1 MTQQKKPSSPQQPNP
16 RVTIISVIL
25 FLVVAFF
32 VGQQFMVMSNASST
46 PTDSLITSEFTQAV
60 EQDRVTKVVYSAG
73 DYKVT
78 GTYYPAVTAGSNA
91 ADAFNKA
98 FDAMNAR
105 MATKKTPAGGVPA
118 GVGTTSI
125 ESSVLGSERG
135 YTSTFVGQDA
145 LAALLKDHPEV
156 SYQVTLPSEWLGIL
170 STLLPILLSGAL
182 LFFFF
187 NQMQKANN
195 SQMSFGKAK
204 TKKNAEE
211 RPDVKFSDVAGVDE
225 AVEEMQEIKDFL
237 SNPAKYQSMG
247 AKVPRGCLLVGP
259 PGTGKTLLARAVAG
273 EAGVP
278 FFSISGSDFVEMFV
292 GVGASRV
299 RDLFQQAKDAAPSI
313 IFIDEIDAVGRQRGA
328 GLGGGHDEREQT
340 LNQLLVE
347 MDGFGANEGVIVIA
361 ATNRKDILDNALL
374 RPGRF
379 DRQVYVGAPDVKG
392 REAILKVHARNKQF
406 DPDVKFSDIAK
417 TTAGFTGADLENL
430 LNEAALLAA
439 RRNKKLISQEEIEE
453 SLLKVVMGVEKKSHI
468 ITEHDKR
475 LTAYHEAG
483 HAICFEVLPT
493 QDPVHHV
500 TIIPR
505 SSGAGGFTMPLPE
518 EDQAYRTKKYM
529 EEYIVVCLGG
539 RVAEKL
545 TMEDIS
551 TGAYGDI
558 KQATQ
563 MARAMVTS
571 YGMSDK
577 IGPIDYGSEGGEIF
591 LGRDFAAGKGYSE
604 VKAAEIDDEI
614 HRIIE
619 TAYHQCEKLLSE
631 HMDAM
636 TRVAEYLIRN
646 ETMDGETFKK
656 VFNGEAVPDKVV
668 GADLMSELQKD
679 LNEKIGAPA
688 KPESAEPEQSE
699 NK

>member
-1 MTQQKKPSSPQQPNP
+1 MKGFGLYLLILVCLLAGVSYVVSQTQKTESISYSDVYSYFEQGDVDRDTLEGGTLTMHLKNENRAVSYEIGDYTSVWWSQLG
-16 RVTIISVIL
+16 SVIDQQMKDGTL
-25 FLVVAFF
+25 TKVDYITTTIPWWAQFLPYLILVVLIGAFWY
-32 VGQQFMVMSNASST
+32 FMMNKQSGGG
-46 PTDSLITSEFTQAV
+46 
-60 EQDRVTKVVYSAG
+60 AG
-73 DYKVT
+73 
-78 GTYYPAVTAGSNA
+78 P
-91 ADAFNKA
+91 
-98 FDAMNAR
+98 
-105 MATKKTPAGGVPA
+105 
-118 GVGTTSI
+118 
-125 ESSVLGSERG
+125 
-135 YTSTFVGQDA
+135 
-145 LAALLKDHPEV
+145 
-156 SYQVTLPSEWLGIL
+156 
-170 STLLPILLSGAL
+170 
-182 LFFFF
+182 
-187 NQMQKANN
+187 MQ
-195 SQMSFGKAK
+195 FGKARAK
-204 TKKNAEE
+204 LAQDGKNK
-211 RPDVKFSDVAGVDE
+211 VTFNDVAGADE
-225 AVEEMQEIKDFL
+225 EKAELQEIVEFL
-237 SNPAKYQSMG
+237 KNPQKFVQIG
-247 AKVPRGCLLVGP
+247 ARIPKGVLLVGP
-259 PGTGKTLLARAVAG
+259 PGTGKTLIAKAVAG

-278 FFSISGSDFVEMFV
+278 FLSISGSDFVELYV

-299 RDLFQQAKDAAPSI
+299 RDLFEQAKKNAPAI
-313 IFIDEIDAVGRQRGA
+313 VFIDEIDAVGRQRGA

-417 TTAGFTGADLENL
+417 TTTGFTGADLENL

>member
-1 MTQQKKPSSPQQPNP
+1 MKGFGLYLLILVCLLAGVSYVVSQTQKTESISYSDVYSYFEQGDVDRYTLEGGTLTMHLKNENRAVSYEIGDYTSVWWAQLGEVIDQQMKDGTLTK
-16 RVTIISVIL
+16 VDYITTTIPWWAQFLPYLI
-25 FLVVAFF
+25 LVVLIGAFWY
-32 VGQQFMVMSNASST
+32 FMMNKQSGGG
-46 PTDSLITSEFTQAV
+46 
-60 EQDRVTKVVYSAG
+60 AG
-73 DYKVT
+73 
-78 GTYYPAVTAGSNA
+78 P
-91 ADAFNKA
+91 
-98 FDAMNAR
+98 
-105 MATKKTPAGGVPA
+105 
-118 GVGTTSI
+118 
-125 ESSVLGSERG
+125 
-135 YTSTFVGQDA
+135 
-145 LAALLKDHPEV
+145 
-156 SYQVTLPSEWLGIL
+156 
-170 STLLPILLSGAL
+170 
-182 LFFFF
+182 
-187 NQMQKANN
+187 MQ
-195 SQMSFGKAK
+195 FGKARAK
-204 TKKNAEE
+204 LAQDGKNK
-211 RPDVKFSDVAGVDE
+211 VTFNDVAGADE
-225 AVEEMQEIKDFL
+225 EKAELQEIVEFL
-237 SNPAKYQSMG
+237 KNPQKFVQIG
-247 AKVPRGCLLVGP
+247 ARIPKGVLLVGP
-259 PGTGKTLLARAVAG
+259 PGTGKTLIAKAVAG

-278 FFSISGSDFVEMFV
+278 FLSISGSDFVELYV

-299 RDLFQQAKDAAPSI
+299 RDLFEQAKKNAPAI
-313 IFIDEIDAVGRQRGA
+313 VFIDEIDAVGRQRGA

-656 VFNGEAVPDKVV
+656 VFNGEEVPDKVV

-679 LNEKIGAPA
+679 LNEKIGEPA
-688 KPESAEPEQSE
+688 KAEPQQIEQSE

>member
-1 MTQQKKPSSPQQPNP
+1 MKGFGLYLLILVCLLAGVSYVVSQTQKTESISYSDVYSYFEQGDVDRYTLEGGTLTMHLKNENRAVSYEIGDYTSVWWSQLG
-16 RVTIISVIL
+16 SVIDQQMKEGTL
-25 FLVVAFF
+25 TKVDYITTTIPWWAQFLPYLILVVLIGAFWY
-32 VGQQFMVMSNASST
+32 FMMNKQSGGG
-46 PTDSLITSEFTQAV
+46 
-60 EQDRVTKVVYSAG
+60 AG
-73 DYKVT
+73 
-78 GTYYPAVTAGSNA
+78 P
-91 ADAFNKA
+91 
-98 FDAMNAR
+98 
-105 MATKKTPAGGVPA
+105 
-118 GVGTTSI
+118 
-125 ESSVLGSERG
+125 
-135 YTSTFVGQDA
+135 
-145 LAALLKDHPEV
+145 
-156 SYQVTLPSEWLGIL
+156 
-170 STLLPILLSGAL
+170 
-182 LFFFF
+182 
-187 NQMQKANN
+187 MQ
-195 SQMSFGKAK
+195 FGKARAK
-204 TKKNAEE
+204 LAQDGKNK
-211 RPDVKFSDVAGVDE
+211 VTFNDVAGADE
-225 AVEEMQEIKDFL
+225 EKAELQEIVEFL
-237 SNPAKYQSMG
+237 KNPQKFVQIG
-247 AKVPRGCLLVGP
+247 ARIPKGVLLVGP
-259 PGTGKTLLARAVAG
+259 PGTGKTLIAKAVAG

-278 FFSISGSDFVEMFV
+278 FLSISGSDFVELYV

-299 RDLFQQAKDAAPSI
+299 RDLFEQAKKNAPAI
-313 IFIDEIDAVGRQRGA
+313 VFIDEIDAVGRQRGA

>member
-1 MTQQKKPSSPQQPNP
+1 MKGFGLYLLILVCLLAGVSYVVSQTQKTESISYSDVYSYFEQGDVDRYTLEGGTLTMHLKNENRAVSYEIGDYTSVWWSQLG
-16 RVTIISVIL
+16 SVIDQQMKDGTL
-25 FLVVAFF
+25 TKVDYITTTIPWWAQFLPYLILVVLIGAFWY
-32 VGQQFMVMSNASST
+32 FMMNKQSGGG
-46 PTDSLITSEFTQAV
+46 
-60 EQDRVTKVVYSAG
+60 AG
-73 DYKVT
+73 
-78 GTYYPAVTAGSNA
+78 P
-91 ADAFNKA
+91 
-98 FDAMNAR
+98 
-105 MATKKTPAGGVPA
+105 
-118 GVGTTSI
+118 
-125 ESSVLGSERG
+125 
-135 YTSTFVGQDA
+135 
-145 LAALLKDHPEV
+145 
-156 SYQVTLPSEWLGIL
+156 
-170 STLLPILLSGAL
+170 
-182 LFFFF
+182 
-187 NQMQKANN
+187 MQ
-195 SQMSFGKAK
+195 FGKARAK
-204 TKKNAEE
+204 LAQDGKNK
-211 RPDVKFSDVAGVDE
+211 VTFNDVAGADE
-225 AVEEMQEIKDFL
+225 EKAELQEIVEFL
-237 SNPAKYQSMG
+237 KNPQKFVQIG
-247 AKVPRGCLLVGP
+247 ARIPKGVLLVGP
-259 PGTGKTLLARAVAG
+259 PGTGKTLIAKAV
-273 EAGVP
+273 AGVP
-278 FFSISGSDFVEMFV
+278 FLSISGSDFVELYV

-299 RDLFQQAKDAAPSI
+299 RDLFEQAKKNAPAI
-313 IFIDEIDAVGRQRGA
+313 VFIDEIDAVGRQRGA

-483 HAICFEVLPT
+483 HAICFEVLST

-656 VFNGEAVPDKVV
+656 VFNGEEVPDKVV

-679 LNEKIGAPA
+679 LNEKIGEPA
-688 KPESAEPEQSE
+688 KAESAEPEQSE